1 MQPQPGA
8 LPPGLTDDDIARLS
22 GDADR
27 ANEAA
32 FERAHQLPAQSPP
45 PGVDME
51 ISPNEVEE
59 YDRRLGAQSRGLD
72 MEIEP
77 QEVLEHEQR
86 GMPQAPPP
94 QRAMPALPP
103 AQPPPQQQGGI
114 TDDDIAALSGAADR
128 AQQPQPPPQQ
138 QMPSWQEEL
147 ERIPEGPSNRDM
159 NRSWILSTIGDHLKN
174 DGSQTNLQL
183 RNQQLGERAQAQR
196 ARQGVLS
203 GAQQQ
208 QELESQDRYRTG
220 MLEQK
225 GEGMGLREMALML
238 SGQRLGM
245 QQEQGGKR
253 IEQADRRLDLS
264 ETSEGNKGV
273 RQDKQIEN
281 SQELAEKRI
290 EAARVGREAAPGI
303 HAETVKQDPVKRK
316 EARDSYASLHVPL
329 KRAMDSYQYL
339 EKASPKTLELY
350 AKLGNSGMLGQITNI
365 AASDQDKIALG
376 QLNELLVKGGW
387 AEGGKNFTAIERD
400 MMGSYVGTP
409 VGTGFNPFQTPK
421 VLKDYLRGL
430 NAIRRERKKSAETT
444 FGQSVWDE

>member
-1 MQPQPGA
+1 
-8 LPPGLTDDDIARLS
+8 
-22 GDADR
+22 
-27 ANEAA
+27 
-32 FERAHQLPAQSPP
+32 
-45 PGVDME
+45 
-51 ISPNEVEE
+51 
-59 YDRRLGAQSRGLD
+59 
-72 MEIEP
+72 
-77 QEVLEHEQR
+77 
-86 GMPQAPPP
+86 
-94 QRAMPALPP
+94 
-103 AQPPPQQQGGI
+103 
-114 TDDDIAALSGAADR
+114 
-128 AQQPQPPPQQ
+128 
-138 QMPSWQEEL
+138 
-147 ERIPEGPSNRDM
+147 
-159 NRSWILSTIGDHLKN
+159 
-174 DGSQTNLQL
+174 
-183 RNQQLGERAQAQR
+183 
-196 ARQGVLS
+196 
-203 GAQQQ
+203 
-208 QELESQDRYRTG
+208 

-245 QQEQGGKR
+245 QQEQGDKR
-253 IEQADRRLDLS
+253 IEQADKRLGLS
-264 ETSEGNKGV
+264 EQEMGNKGV

-281 SQELAEKRI
+281 SQSLAEKRI